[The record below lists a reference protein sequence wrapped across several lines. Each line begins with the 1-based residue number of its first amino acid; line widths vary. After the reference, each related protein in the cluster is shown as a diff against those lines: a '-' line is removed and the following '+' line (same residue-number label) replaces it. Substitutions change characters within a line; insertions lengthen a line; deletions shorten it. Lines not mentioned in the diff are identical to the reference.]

1 MVKHFAGDFDSEK
14 KIELIM
20 SSIHLYTCGGDV
32 KQYCLCNSCLLQNL
46 VNSHQVMQ
54 ANYGFVSVSSIL
66 ILNSNCIFVCP
77 YSAGDK
83 IWKEIVL
90 GAWLAKLL
98 PKAIG
103 VEISIWKSCL
113 LMCTMVDF

>member
-1 MVKHFAGDFDSEK
+1 MY
-14 KIELIM
+14 
-20 SSIHLYTCGGDV
+20 SIQLYTCGGDA
-32 KQYCLCNSCLLQNL
+32 KLYCLCNSCLLQNL
-46 VNSHQVMQ
+46 VNEVMQ
-54 ANYGFVSVSSIL
+54 ANYGFVSVSPRL
-66 ILNSNCIFVCP
+66 ILNSNCIFVCL

-113 LMCTMVDF
+113 LMCTIVDF